1 MQTARPRA
9 LADAPPTALAA
20 RQEGLAVPALAS
32 RGDSSWCGCCLSA
45 HGSRWGSHG
54 APTPSTVGVRA
65 WLAEL
70 RTGHLALPT
79 PCSEWTVRQLL
90 THVIGGEY
98 VYIDLPHVTR
108 RATSQGPGCPH
119 KTVPLGTTS
128 RIRA

>member
-1 MQTARPRA
+1 MRLLPECPRF
-9 LADAPPTALAA
+9 TV
-20 RQEGLAVPALAS
+20 GIT
-32 RGDSSWCGCCLSA
+32 
-45 HGSRWGSHG
+45 WG
-54 APTPSTVGVRA
+54 PTPSTVGVRA